1 MKNAHE
7 PAAGLIEAGIHVLP
21 LRVYYEDTDFSG
33 SVYHATYLKFLER
46 GRSEYLR
53 ALGVLHQ
60 ELAAREQT
68 TWAVKRIAVDYRR
81 PAQLED
87 AITVHTHRG
96 NVEGARVHIRQEIH
110 RGHDI
115 LVTADV
121 EVCLVAGGKPRRIP
135 NDVRAK
141 LAKSNL

>member
-1 MKNAHE
+1 MKAIE
-7 PAAGLIEAGIHVLP
+7 PASGVIEHGTHILP

-60 ELAAREQT
+60 HLAAREQT
-68 TWAVKRIAVDYRR
+68 TWAVKRLTIEYLK
-81 PAQLED
+81 PARLED
-87 AITVHTHRG
+87 SVTVHTHRG
-96 NVEGARVHIRQEIH
+96 EVKGARVLIRQEIH
-110 RGHDI
+110 RGHDV

-121 EVCLVAGGKPRRIP
+121 EVCLVSGGKPQRISA
-135 NDVRAK
+135 DIRAR
-141 LAKSNL
+141 LESSST